1 MKYSSF
7 TPETLNTFLQQHTAT
22 NNTFELLE
30 GLCYWLR
37 QCEPQQV
44 VPALRLIK
52 YNLKENKPL
61 ARALSTMLCR
71 WLCSM
76 RLYPLF
82 ISSGILAREGFGRE
96 MKNRLYERINPSFKD
111 VNDLR
116 DVFYLLFSD
125 KKRRPLD

>member
-7 TPETLNTFLQQHTAT
+7 TPETLNAFLQQHTME

-44 VPALRLIK
+44 LPALRLLK
-52 YNLKENKPL
+52 NNLKENKKL
-61 ARALSTMLCR
+61 TRELSAMLCS

-82 ISSGILAREGFGRE
+82 ISSGILAALFCHE
-96 MKNRLYERINPSFKD
+96 KVLD
-111 VNDLR
+111 V
-116 DVFYLLFSD
+116 
-125 KKRRPLD
+125 K

>member
-7 TPETLNTFLQQHTAT
+7 TPETLNTFLQHHTAT

-30 GLCYWLR
+30 GLCYWFR

-44 VPALRLIK
+44 VSALRLLK
-52 YNLKENKPL
+52 NKLKENKRL
-61 ARALSTMLCR
+61 TRELSAMLCG

-82 ISSGILAREGFGRE
+82 ISSGIFAR
-96 MKNRLYERINPSFKD
+96 
-111 VNDLR
+111 
-116 DVFYLLFSD
+116 
-125 KKRRPLD
+125 